1 MLIEFWVSRLADLN
15 CQPASCYHRLHAT
28 IILPPRVAYDI
39 HEQIQRGLN
48 RLEKYRKHLQNRLLL
63 IDRSFEREIVE
74 MDKEEK
80 IFFFDNNILLSIL
93 YNNTTA
99 REKILQSGS
108 LCINSYGITHRRD
121 SSKRFALF
129 VTRVSEPTTWNLILP
144 TEYRLRSRVNFKID
158 QVASSLN
165 SKTVLLSDY
174 TNLTNEA
181 NYSQFTSMDF
191 ISPSHYR
198 IFINSLSLSLGF

>member
-1 MLIEFWVSRLADLN
+1 
-15 CQPASCYHRLHAT
+15 
-28 IILPPRVAYDI
+28 
-39 HEQIQRGLN
+39 
-48 RLEKYRKHLQNRLLL
+48 
-63 IDRSFEREIVE
+63 
-74 MDKEEK
+74 MDKREK
-80 IFFFDNNILLSIL
+80 SFFFDNNILLSIL

-198 IFINSLSLSLGF
+198 IFINSLSLSRFLNFQKEVNVELRDCLDLIVAEQALPLSPREGKRIFSCF